1 MLKFVVD
8 CQFFCAK
15 LLTLIS
21 YSQLQIR
28 SKIMN
33 KRFYYFIIFIVVSQ
47 LLFGSAVFAKS
58 AKPQKSAKPAKVE
71 VNQPANAAPAQ
82 KEEST
87 VAPPS
92 NARIKFDAPS
102 HDFGKIGPETNN
114 ACKFKFT
121 NVGKDVLKIDR
132 LQGTCKCTVPDLQKK
147 EYAPGESGEI
157 TVDFHSPKFQ
167 GETSQHVMV
176 FSNDSN
182 DPRVELEIKAYVQV
196 QVQVTPDTM
205 GLSLIAPN
213 GGASPITVAS
223 LDGEKFAVTKVE
235 SPGNVISISLD
246 PNKVAD
252 KHIFNPV
259 VDINNLRK
267 NLTGVVLFTITHS
280 KCSEIRMQFGC
291 LREYEASPSVI
302 IIRNAVVGEIQKR
315 TIYLTSN
322 YNQPIEIESVSSDKG
337 TIKLIN
343 QENTENRFKF
353 DVEIAPP
360 LPEGKS
366 KVFSDTLR
374 IKIKGREQID
384 VACRG
389 FYKAAQ

>member
-1 MLKFVVD
+1 
-8 CQFFCAK
+8 
-15 LLTLIS
+15 
-21 YSQLQIR
+21 
-28 SKIMN
+28 MN
-33 KRFYYFIIFIVVSQ
+33 KRFYYFITFVVVSL

-58 AKPQKSAKPAKVE
+58 DKPKKQANPPKNE
-71 VNQPANAAPAQ
+71 VNQPATAAPAQ

-87 VAPPS
+87 VSPPS
-92 NARIKFDAPS
+92 NARIKFDALS

-114 ACKFKFT
+114 NCKFKFT

-157 TVDFHSPKFQ
+157 TVQFHSPKFE
-167 GETSQHVMV
+167 GDTSQHVMV

-182 DPRVELEIKAYVQV
+182 DPRVELEIKAYVQLLV
-196 QVQVTPDTM
+196 KVTPDSMT
-205 GLSLIAPN
+205 LSLVAPN
-213 GGASPITVAS
+213 GGASPITITS

-235 SPGNVISISLD
+235 SFGNIISMSLD

-267 NLTGVVLFTITHS
+267 NLTGSANLAGAVIFTITHS
-280 KCSEIRMQFGC
+280 KCTSIRMQFSC

-322 YNQPIEIESVSSDKG
+322 YNQPIEIESVSSEKG
-337 TIKLIN
+337 VIKVIN
-343 QENTENRFKF
+343 QEQTENSFKF
-353 DVEIAPP
+353 DIEIAPP

-366 KVFSDTLR
+366 RVFSDNLR
-374 IKIKGREQID
+374 IKIRGKEQID

-389 FYKAAQ
+389 FYKAG